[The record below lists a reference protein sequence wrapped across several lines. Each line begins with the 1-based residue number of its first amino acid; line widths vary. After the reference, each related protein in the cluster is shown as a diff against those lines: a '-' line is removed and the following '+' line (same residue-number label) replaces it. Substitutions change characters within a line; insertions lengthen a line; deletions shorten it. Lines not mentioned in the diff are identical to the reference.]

1 MIYTLLNGIEFGI
14 VLAFLVGPVFFAIL
28 QASVEK
34 GFWVGVLVA
43 VGVSISDVMYVL
55 ICYFGLS
62 ALVTEPGVKAYMG
75 IAGGLILL
83 GFGSYHLF
91 VKSRRQYVNKPAEVE
106 ERRTLRYIL
115 KGFLINSMSP
125 MVPVFWIG
133 AVSVATVDFGYA
145 SHMDFAVFFLG
156 VLGTALLT
164 DIGKAYVAGKL
175 RELITRRLL
184 ALMNITVGLI
194 LIVFGGRLIY
204 SVLQS

>member
-1 MIYTLLNGIEFGI
+1 VIYTLLNGIEFGI

-62 ALVTEPGVKAYMG
+62 AFVTEPEVKAYMG

-83 GFGSYHLF
+83 GFGSYYLF
-91 VKSRRQYVNKPAEVE
+91 VKSRREYVNRPTEVE
-106 ERRTLRYIL
+106 ESRTVRYIV

-125 MVPVFWIG
+125 LVPVFWIG
-133 AVSVATVDFGYA
+133 AVSVATVDFGYS
-145 SHMDFAVFFLG
+145 SHADFAVFFTG
-156 VLGTALLT
+156 VLATALLT
-164 DIGKAYVAGKL
+164 DIGKAYLAGKL
-175 RELITRRLL
+175 RELITHRLL
-184 ALMNITVGLI
+184 VILNVTVGLI